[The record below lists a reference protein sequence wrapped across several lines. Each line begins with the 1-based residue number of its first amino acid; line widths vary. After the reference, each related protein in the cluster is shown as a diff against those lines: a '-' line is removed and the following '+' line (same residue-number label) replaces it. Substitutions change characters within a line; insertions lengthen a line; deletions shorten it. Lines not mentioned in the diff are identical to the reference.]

1 MVTALIVHRVAD
13 YDAWR
18 AAYDRLADGP
28 EGADVRAFRIWRGL
42 DDPNL
47 VVLAETFESRA
58 VADRVFDD
66 PELPEL
72 LAGVGVDA
80 FTMEIHFVEE
90 VAARAR

>member
-13 YDAWR
+13 YDAWQ

-47 VVLAETFESRA
+47 VVLAETFESRE
-58 VADRVFDD
+58 VADRVLTA

-72 LAGVGVDA
+72 LAGVGVDVS
-80 FTMEIHFVEE
+80 TMEIRLVEE
-90 VAARAR
+90 VAAGAS